1 MFAFIRKQ
9 SPARIIALGFA
20 LLIFLG
26 SVLLMLPCSLKSGV
40 RLRYIDSLY
49 TSVSAVCVTG
59 LIAADAGD
67 TFTLFGQIVVAVLI
81 QVGGLGV
88 ASVGAGF
95 MLAVGKKMDFKG
107 NNLVKEAMNLD
118 SVKGTVAFLKKV
130 FTVTI
135 IFELVGAIFSFA
147 VFVRDFP
154 PLKAVWISV
163 FHSIAS
169 FNNAGFDVLGGGH
182 NLIPYKDDVLLN
194 TVTNVLVIFGGLG
207 FLVIDEIVSKK
218 FRFRRFSMHTKVVLT
233 MTAALL
239 FVGTVLIKLTENIS
253 WLGAFFFSVSA
264 RTAGFSTYPLSDF
277 TNSGL
282 LIIIG
287 LMIIGASPGSTG
299 GGVKTTTFF
308 ALLEGIKSSATNKSE
323 KAFRYSLPRATFRKA
338 AVIISMA
345 IGVVAVGTYLMTLFE
360 PELSLRDILFE
371 VASAFGTV
379 GLSTGITSELCDKS
393 KILSIIIMYIG
404 RLGPMTIATLW
415 YFDKGERV
423 RHPEG
428 NISIG

>member
-169 FNNAGFDVLGGGH
+169 FNNAGFDVLGGGL

-239 FVGTVLIKLTENIS
+239 SVGTVLIKLTENIS

-282 LIIIG
+282 LIIIV

-323 KAFRYSLPRATFRKA
+323 KAFRYSLPRAAFRKA